1 MKHKITI
8 YLKSGIKIDFIC
20 EDFEMTWSKVTGEY
34 LSYSI
39 KGLVTYKT
47 ISLDID
53 EIAAFTSEEQPNE

>member
-20 EDFEMTWSKVTGEY
+20 EDFEMTRSKVTGKY
-34 LSYSI
+34 LSYSV

-47 ISLDID
+47 ISLDIN
-53 EIAAFTSEEQPNE
+53 EIAAYTSEDQPHE